1 MIDAGITGGEHI
13 YAGELVRILIN
24 HPDVNLKWIASDN
37 KQGKVVDIHRGL
49 EGECDLEISAPNLE
63 EVDVVFACDSRGLDM
78 CNNALE
84 EFHELRVIDLT
95 RHQVQGCMY
104 GLCEVNRKYMV
115 HDCYGTVTVPS
126 PLAMVSLLPLVP
138 LAKAQLL
145 PSSQID
151 ISITCCE
158 RWLTTGTPQVVKEMQ
173 SVLTAMQPSFNC
185 QAISLTTAST
195 SNPREIKACIT
206 MRAPGN
212 VQVITKL
219 CEDYYDDHNFTFVV
233 NHEPDASDVNN
244 TNKCLLNL
252 QSDGDNLK
260 MTAVIDGLLKGTAG
274 NAVHI
279 MNLLFGLHERVGLA
293 LKAQVF

>member
-49 EGECDLEISAPNLE
+49 DGECDLEFSAPNLE

-145 PSSQID
+145 PSSPID

-173 SVLTAMQPSFNC
+173 SVLTTMQPGFNC

-195 SNPREIKACIT
+195 SNPREIKAYIT
-206 MRAPGN
+206 MHAPGN
-212 VQVITKL
+212 VQVITTQPFCLDEPFVYLINYTDIL
-219 CEDYYDDHNFTFVV
+219 CVSAH
-233 NHEPDASDVNN
+233 
-244 TNKCLLNL
+244 
-252 QSDGDNLK
+252 
-260 MTAVIDGLLKGTAG
+260 AV
-274 NAVHI
+274 
-279 MNLLFGLHERVGLA
+279 
-293 LKAQVF
+293 